1 MDSTPVAAD
10 AERNSSN
17 ADFVAA
23 VTEANATM
31 QAAETLR
38 QSPIIKALVDQGKL
52 KVVPA
57 IHNLSTGEVEFL

>member
-1 MDSTPVAAD
+1 
-10 AERNSSN
+10 
-17 ADFVAA
+17 
-23 VTEANATM
+23 M